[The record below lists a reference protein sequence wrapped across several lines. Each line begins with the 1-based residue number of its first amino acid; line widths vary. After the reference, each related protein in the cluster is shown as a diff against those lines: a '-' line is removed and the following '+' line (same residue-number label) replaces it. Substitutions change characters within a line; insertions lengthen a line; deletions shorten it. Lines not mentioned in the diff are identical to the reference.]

1 MTVQQGTFT
10 ITPST
15 SIVVQGDKDFALAA
29 DFLAAR
35 FAVVV
40 GNESTAGQKS
50 AENAIVIR
58 ADAALGE
65 EAYALQI
72 SEQKVA
78 ISASTGRG
86 AFWGVQSLL
95 QLLPPEV
102 YGELLVDEGEL
113 SVPCVSIEDKPRF
126 AWRGLMLDVARH
138 FASADEVKRF
148 IDLLALH
155 KMNVFHWHLTEDQG
169 WRIEIKKYPKLA
181 TEASVRQDELVGHFR
196 DEPRKFKGEAYGPF
210 CYSQAEIRE
219 VVEYARRRFI
229 TIVPEIELPGHSM
242 AAIHAYPEL
251 SCTGEKIPVRVEW
264 GISEDA
270 YCAGKESTFSF
281 LEDVLAEVCELF
293 PGSYLHIGG
302 DECRKSRWKACPD
315 CQQRIQD
322 EQLQDEKELQSYV
335 IRRIEKFLNGKGKT
349 LIGWDEI
356 LEGGLAPHA
365 AVMSWRGEKGGIAA
379 VRAAHDAVMSPTTHC
394 YLDYRQATEGEPL
407 AIGGHLPL
415 CTVYSYDPVPAE
427 LTPAEATHIM
437 GVQGN
442 VWTEYMPDFEHML
455 YMTYPRG
462 CAIAEVGWSPLAAKD
477 FQDFYETRLP
487 QQLKRF
493 DAMHANYRRLKGD
506 ESVLKKLS

>member
-1 MTVQQGTFT
+1 MPNRPTGPSVIPQPVTMTVQQGTFT

-219 VVEYARRRFI
+219 VVEYARRRII
-229 TIVPEIELPGHSM
+229 TIVPEIRATGAFDGCHS
-242 AAIHAYPEL
+242 
-251 SCTGEKIPVRVEW
+251 RV
-264 GISEDA
+264 
-270 YCAGKESTFSF
+270 
-281 LEDVLAEVCELF
+281 
-293 PGSYLHIGG
+293 
-302 DECRKSRWKACPD
+302 SR
-315 CQQRIQD
+315 
-322 EQLQDEKELQSYV
+322 
-335 IRRIEKFLNGKGKT
+335 
-349 LIGWDEI
+349 
-356 LEGGLAPHA
+356 
-365 AVMSWRGEKGGIAA
+365 
-379 VRAAHDAVMSPTTHC
+379 
-394 YLDYRQATEGEPL
+394 
-407 AIGGHLPL
+407 
-415 CTVYSYDPVPAE
+415 AE
-427 LTPAEATHIM
+427 L
-437 GVQGN
+437 
-442 VWTEYMPDFEHML
+442 
-455 YMTYPRG
+455 
-462 CAIAEVGWSPLAAKD
+462 
-477 FQDFYETRLP
+477 
-487 QQLKRF
+487 
-493 DAMHANYRRLKGD
+493 YRREDSGASGMGD
-506 ESVLKKLS
+506 